1 MRRQI
6 PATAVLLAFEAA
18 ARHQSFTKAAGELS
32 LTQSAV
38 CRQINGLEAQ
48 LGVAL
53 FRRNR
58 RGVML
63 TEAGHAYARQV
74 AQHLTAI
81 ERDTLDLMAGQ
92 GAGGTIELAV
102 APTFATRWLL
112 PRLAEFAR
120 LRPDVTVN
128 LTTRTR
134 PFLFDDEAFDA
145 AIYNGDGQWAGAETD
160 FLLREDLVAVA
171 SPALLDGQQ
180 HLTPQRI
187 AAMPLLQQ
195 TTRPTIWRE
204 WFESLGLPV
213 SHAMAGPRY
222 ELFSM
227 LAQAA
232 RCQMGVALIP
242 RFLLEEE
249 LSEGKLVVA
258 NPHVLAR
265 KNAYYLARPEGRADH
280 PALTHFR
287 DWLIGE
293 ARAAGRALEGD

>member
-1 MRRQI
+1 M
-6 PATAVLLAFEAA
+6 PATAALVAFDAA
-18 ARHQSFTKAAGELS
+18 ARHQSFTKAAEELA

-53 FRRNR
+53 FRRSR

-63 TEAGHAYARQV
+63 TEAGRAYARQI
-74 AQHLTAI
+74 AQRLDAI

-92 GAGGTIELAV
+92 GAGGTLELAV

-112 PRLAEFAR
+112 PRLPHFAR
-120 LRPDVTVN
+120 VHPGITVN

-134 PFLFDDEAFDA
+134 PFLFDDEIFDA
-145 AIYNGDGQWAGAETD
+145 AIYNGDGHWPGAETA

-171 SPALLDGQQ
+171 SPALIGDRSS
-180 HLTPQRI
+180 LTANDI

-204 WFESLGLPV
+204 WFESQGLRV
-213 SHAMAGPRY
+213 GQAMAGPRY

-232 RCQMGVALIP
+232 RCDMGVALIP

-249 LSEGKLVVA
+249 LAEGKLVVA
-258 NPHVLAR
+258 NPHVLR
-265 KNAYYLARPEGRADH
+265 RDNAYHLACPEARSEDAALAR
-280 PALTHFR
+280 FR
-287 DWLIGE
+287 EWLIAE
-293 ARAAGRALEGD
+293 ARTMTPT

>member
-1 MRRQI
+1 MHRQI

-18 ARHQSFTKAAGELS
+18 ARHQSFTKAAAELS
-32 LTQSAV
+32 LTQGAV
-38 CRQINGLEAQ
+38 CRKINGLEAQ

-63 TEAGHAYARQV
+63 TEAGRAYARQV
-74 AQHLTAI
+74 AQHLTVI

-120 LRPDVTVN
+120 LYPDITVN

-134 PFLFDDEAFDA
+134 PFLFDDEGFDA
-145 AIYNGDGQWAGAETD
+145 AIYNGDGQWAGAETH
-160 FLLREDLVAVA
+160 FLLREDLMAVA
-171 SPALLDGQQ
+171 SPALLDGREQ
-180 HLTPQRI
+180 LTPQQI
-187 AAMPLLQQ
+187 AALPLLQQ

-204 WFESLGLPV
+204 WFESLGLQV

-232 RCQMGVALIP
+232 RCRMGVALIP
-242 RFLLEEE
+242 RFLMEEE
-249 LSEGKLVVA
+249 LAEGKLALA

-265 KNAYYLARPEGRADH
+265 KNAYHLACPEGRADN
-280 PALTHFR
+280 PALTHLR
-287 DWLIGE
+287 SWLLDE
-293 ARAAGRALEGD
+293 TRAYRTGPEGN